1 MTRKMATL
9 VGALLFTLSAPSLA
23 QDRSSC
29 LDTKDYVKAIRDCS
43 DIIRNSPKDASGYR
57 LRGDVLAK
65 NGDLGQAIADYS
77 KAIEIDPRFAAAY
90 DSRAQA
96 YVAKG
101 DYERAVAD
109 VAKAREVASQK
120 APLAKA
126 KPVAKTKPKISG
138 RAAAAKTIDSVPKEP
153 FNPFSK

>member
-1 MTRKMATL
+1 MTRKMGTL
-9 VGALLFTLSAPSLA
+9 VSAILFTLSAPLLA

-29 LDTKDYVKAIRDCS
+29 LETKDYVKAIRACS
-43 DIIRNSPKDASGYR
+43 DIIRNNPKDASGYR
-57 LRGDVLAK
+57 SRGDVLAK

-77 KAIEIDPRFAAAY
+77 KAIEINPRFAAAY

-109 VAKAREVASQK
+109 VAKAGEVASQK
-120 APLAKA
+120 APLVKS
-126 KPVAKTKPKISG
+126 KPVAKPKSKVSR
-138 RAAAAKTIDSVPKEP
+138 RAAAAKTIDTVPKEP
-153 FNPFSK
+153 FNPFPK